1 MTEGGRGEGRGDDGL
16 PTTSHDERH
25 ALLDELDLLRAR
37 RAELEAGLE
46 VDDPPHDMGEQS
58 EATQRRDELT
68 WIEGRIRDI
77 VYLLG
82 AAARAGHALPGRVGV
97 GSVVGLRHPDGQS
110 ERLKVTRIP
119 DDDFPTVTPESP
131 LGRALLG
138 AGVGDEIEWAAPEG
152 RLRSRV
158 ESVDVDLD
166 VDGER

>member
-1 MTEGGRGEGRGDDGL
+1 MT
-16 PTTSHDERH
+16 THDERH

-37 RAELEAGLE
+37 RAELEASFA
-46 VDDPPHDMGEQS
+46 VDDHPHDMGEES
-58 EATQRRDELT
+58 EATLRRDELT
-68 WIEGRIRDI
+68 WIDGRIRDI
-77 VYLLG
+77 TYLLD
-82 AAARAGHALPGRVGV
+82 AAARAGNGLPGRVCV
-97 GSVVGLRHPDGQS
+97 GSVVALRYPDGQS

-152 RLRSRV
+152 RLHARV
-158 ESVDVDLD
+158 ESVESD